1 MSQQKKLINLPV
13 RAIPSRECDVAI
25 IGGGTSGVIAAIAA
39 ARMGARTVLVEAKG
53 YLGGT
58 VVEGGTALHSFFN
71 NWKAFNREKVKL
83 VRGIPAE
90 LVDRVTERGGC
101 TGHCE
106 VESNFEYD
114 SDCTAIDVEIYK
126 TVAHEMV
133 EEAGAEIMM
142 NTRLVDVLVKDG
154 AVRAAVLSN
163 HSGMIALEAKCFIDA
178 TGYGDLSA
186 WAGADFIEPNDK
198 KISAPIGVA
207 NVDMDKYAQYCRDL
221 GARTDFCRG
230 LRDGKPDGIVRVDGI
245 MSRFPEE
252 FQRMNKEIG
261 AVLTIT
267 STHKDYFMFLKIDY
281 KLEKSPTDNE
291 AMSAA
296 ELELRKRQAKAIE
309 LIRKFIPGC
318 ENAYIARSTP
328 GACIRRG
335 RCITCD
341 YDITIED
348 VTSGRHFADDVF
360 EYGFHD
366 EAPLY
371 NVANGGSYGF
381 PYRAMLPVGI
391 DNLFAVGMI
400 ITSEHHAHMSTRNTV
415 SCMAQGQ
422 AAGTAAAMC
431 AAGQLTTRELKY
443 AELREKLLANG
454 VYLTNAEAQF

>member
-1 MSQQKKLINLPV
+1 MNQQEKSISLPV
-13 RAIPSRECDVAI
+13 RAIPSRECDVAV
-25 IGGGTSGVIAAIAA
+25 IGGGTGGVIAAIAA
-39 ARMGARTVLVEAKG
+39 ARAGAKTVLVEAKG

-71 NWKAFNREKVKL
+71 NWKAFGKEKVKL

-133 EEAGAEIMM
+133 EESGAEIMM
-142 NTRLVDVLVKDG
+142 NTRLVDVLTKDG
-154 AVRAAVLSN
+154 AVQAAILSN
-163 HSGMIALEAKCFIDA
+163 HGGMIALEAKCFIDA

-186 WAGADFIEPNDK
+186 WAGASFTEPNDK
-198 KISAPIGVA
+198 MISAPIGVA

-281 KLEKSPTDNE
+281 KLDKSPTDSE

-341 YDITIED
+341 YDITNDD
-348 VTSGRHFADDVF
+348 VTSGRHFDDDVF

-366 EAPLY
+366 EAPRY

-381 PYRAMLPVGI
+381 PYRAMLPVGL

-431 AAGQLTTRELKY
+431 AAGGLTTRELEY
-443 AELREKLLANG
+443 AKLREKLLADG
-454 VYLTNAEAQF
+454 VYLTNAGA